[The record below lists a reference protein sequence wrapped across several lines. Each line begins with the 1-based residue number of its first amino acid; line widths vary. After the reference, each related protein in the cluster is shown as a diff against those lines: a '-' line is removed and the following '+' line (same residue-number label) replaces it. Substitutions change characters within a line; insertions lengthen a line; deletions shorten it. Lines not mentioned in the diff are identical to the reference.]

1 MFVGNTLDKRYGCL
15 PLKVEGLERA
25 KEVKDDLA
33 VGSAELIEKQQTWIN
48 YLESCV
54 QFLIMIDLQSYRLS

>member
-1 MFVGNTLDKRYGCL
+1 MLVGNTLGKIYGCL

-25 KEVKDDLA
+25 KEVKEELA
-33 VGSAELIEKQQTWIN
+33 VGSVELIEKQQTWIN

-54 QFLIMIDLQSYRLS
+54 EFLIDALQSYRLS